1 MPRAGTV
8 DWHDRQGPVNGK
20 HVAVHLEAHWGSDL
34 KGALVHEATGQCSL
48 SPLLLPD
55 DRSLIRG
62 VVLDTVLVAIL
73 INGLRL
79 LSWLELLLRAGP
91 CASRT
96 RHVRR
101 WPGLCWEP
109 GAVQGGVG
117 VFGAVQPQF

>member
-1 MPRAGTV
+1 M
-8 DWHDRQGPVNGK
+8 NGE
-20 HVAVHLEAHWGSDL
+20 HVAVHSWLIGGSDL

-79 LSWLELLLRAGP
+79 LSWLELL
-91 CASRT
+91 S
-96 RHVRR
+96 
-101 WPGLCWEP
+101 
-109 GAVQGGVG
+109 
-117 VFGAVQPQF
+117 